1 MYKALL
7 IIILS
12 VSFTPDTYSPLLWKN
27 TKKGSWLTIDT
38 LDRSGRT
45 GIEERDGEII
55 EKV

>member
-1 MYKALL
+1 MLMR
-7 IIILS
+7 I
-12 VSFTPDTYSPLLWKN
+12 P
-27 TKKGSWLTIDT
+27 KKGSWLTIDT